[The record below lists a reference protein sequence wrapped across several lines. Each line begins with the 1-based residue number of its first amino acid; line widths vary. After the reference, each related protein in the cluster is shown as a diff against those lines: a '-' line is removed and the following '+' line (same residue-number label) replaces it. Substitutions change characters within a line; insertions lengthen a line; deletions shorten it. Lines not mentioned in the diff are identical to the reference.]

1 MIRTPAGRDA
11 HSTRTTEHTSC
22 GTSKVEKAP
31 GESWSNSSFVP
42 IRSRDERFNPLDG
55 DKHMIRALAATLVG
69 LLALVCS
76 SSAQTGGGR
85 LQISWIDVEGG
96 ASTLFAA
103 PNGQS
108 LLFDTGFPGN
118 DDRDAKRIVAAARAM
133 GLTRIDHVVISHWHG
148 DHVGGLPALAKLL
161 PLGTFYDHG
170 DGVEESDRSLYEGYK
185 AIAGTHRRIVR
196 PGDTITLGDVRV
208 RVLVA
213 EGPVTADAVNG
224 GTANPLCTNAAR
236 QEPAA
241 PENIRMVG
249 LAINYGPFK
258 MATLGDADW
267 SREMELACPVN
278 KLGRINLYT
287 INRHGS
293 LDNSGT
299 PALLGAIQPQVIVVN
314 NGPRK
319 GLGVPND
326 QVKPIS
332 VPGVTP
338 ASYEKNHY
346 LRLVKTPGDIDVWQ
360 GHLSLTDSVPA
371 HNTARD
377 MIANLEEGPGDQGNF
392 IHGSVRADGTYT
404 IVNGRNGFTKTYKAT
419 DVKK

>member
-1 MIRTPAGRDA
+1 LCDQTFIL
-11 HSTRTTEHTSC
+11 
-22 GTSKVEKAP
+22 
-31 GESWSNSSFVP
+31 
-42 IRSRDERFNPLDG
+42 LDG
-55 DKHMIRALAATLVG
+55 DMRMTRGLAATFVG
-69 LLALVCS
+69 VLALVCS
-76 SSAQTGGGR
+76 SLAQTGGGR

-118 DDRDAKRIVAAARAM
+118 DDRDAKRIVAAAKAI
-133 GLTRIDHVVISHWHG
+133 GLTRIDHVVISHWHT

-170 DGVEESDRSLYEGYK
+170 DGVEEPDRPLYEGYK
-185 AIAGTHRRIVR
+185 TIAGTKRRIVR
-196 PGDTITLGDVRV
+196 PGDTMTLGDVRV

-213 EGPVTADAVNG
+213 EGPVIADAVNG
-224 GTANPLCTNAAR
+224 GTANPLCANAVR
-236 QEPAA
+236 QQPAA

-249 LAINYGPFK
+249 LAINYGPFR

-267 SREMELACPVN
+267 SRELELACPVN

-293 LDNSGT
+293 LDNSGA

-319 GLGVPND
+319 GLGQKVA
-326 QVKPIS
+326 VKYLTRQ
-332 VPGVTP
+332 GETP
-338 ASYEKNHY
+338 AQYELNSY
-346 LRLVKTPGDIDVWQ
+346 LRLAKLPGIEGIWQ
-360 GHLSLTDSVPA
+360 GHQSLLDADPA
-371 HNTARD
+371 HNTAPD
-377 MIANLEEGPGDQGNF
+377 MIANFEEGAADRGHS
-392 IHGSVRADGTYT
+392 ITVAVSADGTFT
-404 IVNGRNGFTKTYKAT
+404 VTNSRNGFARTYRAR
-419 DVKK
+419 

>member
-1 MIRTPAGRDA
+1 MT
-11 HSTRTTEHTSC
+11 
-22 GTSKVEKAP
+22 
-31 GESWSNSSFVP
+31 
-42 IRSRDERFNPLDG
+42 
-55 DKHMIRALAATLVG
+55 RALAATLAG

-76 SSAQTGGGR
+76 PLAQTGGGR

-118 DDRDAKRIVAAARAM
+118 DDRDAKRIVAAAKAM

-170 DGVEESDRSLYEGYK
+170 DGVEESDRPLYEGYK
-185 AIAGTHRRIVR
+185 AIAGTHRRIVK
-196 PGDTITLGDVRV
+196 PGDTIPLGDVRVRV

-213 EGPVTADAVNG
+213 EGPVIADAVNG

-287 INRHGS
+287 TNRHGS
-293 LDNSGT
+293 LDNSGA

-319 GLGVPND
+319 GLGQKVA
-326 QVKPIS
+326 VKY
-332 VPGVTP
+332 VTRQGETP
-338 ASYEKNHY
+338 TPYELNSY
-346 LRLVKTPGDIDVWQ
+346 LRLAKLPAIEGIWQ
-360 GHLSLTDSVPA
+360 GHQSLLDADPA
-371 HNTARD
+371 HNTAPD
-377 MIANLEEGPGDQGNF
+377 LIANLEEGASDQGHT
-392 IHGSVRADGTYT
+392 ITAAVSADGTFT
-404 IVNGRNGFTKTYKAT
+404 VTNSRNGFARTYRAR
-419 DVKK
+419 

>member
-1 MIRTPAGRDA
+1 MR
-11 HSTRTTEHTSC
+11 
-22 GTSKVEKAP
+22 
-31 GESWSNSSFVP
+31 
-42 IRSRDERFNPLDG
+42 
-55 DKHMIRALAATLVG
+55 RALAATLVG

-76 SSAQTGGGR
+76 PSAQTGGGR

-96 ASTLFAA
+96 AATLFAA

-118 DDRDAKRIVAAARAM
+118 DDRDAKRIAAAATAM

-148 DHVGGLPALAKLL
+148 DHVGGLPALARLL

-170 DGVEESDRSLYEGYK
+170 DGVEPSDRPLYEGYK
-185 AIAGTHRRIVR
+185 AIAGTKRHIVT
-196 PGDTITLGDVRV
+196 PGETITLGDVRV

-213 EGPVTADAVNG
+213 EGPVIADAING
-224 GTANPLCTNAAR
+224 GTANGLCANAAR

-293 LDNSGT
+293 LDNSGA
-299 PALLGAIQPQVIVVN
+299 PALLGAIRPQVIVVN

-319 GLGVPND
+319 GLGQKVAFKYVTR
-326 QVKPIS
+326 Q
-332 VPGVTP
+332 GETP
-338 ASYEKNHY
+338 APYELNSY
-346 LRLVKTPGDIDVWQ
+346 LRLAKLPAIEGIWQ
-360 GHLSLTDSVPA
+360 GHQSLLDADPA
-371 HNTARD
+371 HNTAPD
-377 MIANLEEGPGDQGNF
+377 MIANLEEGAGDQGHT
-392 IHGSVRADGTYT
+392 ITAAVSADGAFTLT
-404 IVNGRNGFTKTYKAT
+404 NSRNGFARTYRAR
-419 DVKK
+419 

>member
-1 MIRTPAGRDA
+1 M
-11 HSTRTTEHTSC
+11 HSLRHLS
-22 GTSKVEKAP
+22 A
-31 GESWSNSSFVP
+31 
-42 IRSRDERFNPLDG
+42 
-55 DKHMIRALAATLVG
+55 
-69 LLALVCS
+69 CS
-76 SSAQTGGGR
+76 PSSAR
-85 LQISWIDVEGG
+85 LWPRPAAVVCRISWIDVEGG

-118 DDRDAKRIVAAARAM
+118 DDRDAKRIVAAAKAI
-133 GLTRIDHVVISHWHG
+133 GLTRIDHVVISHWHT

-170 DGVEESDRSLYEGYK
+170 DGVEEPDRPLYEGYK
-185 AIAGTHRRIVR
+185 TIAGTERRIVR
-196 PGDTITLGDVRV
+196 PGDTMTLGDVRV

-213 EGPVTADAVNG
+213 EGPVIADAVNG
-224 GTANPLCTNAAR
+224 GTANPLCANAVR

-249 LAINYGPFK
+249 LAINYGPFR

-267 SREMELACPVN
+267 SRELELACPVN

-293 LDNSGT
+293 LDNSGA

-319 GLGVPND
+319 GLGQKVAVKYLHAARRDARPVRVELVSPAREAARHRGHLARAPVTARCGPRAQHRARHDCQPRGGSRRPGAFDHGGRVGRRHLHGDELAKRIRQNVPSA
-326 QVKPIS
+326 VICFIS
-332 VPGVTP
+332 AAFRGVAAIHLGRSHTP
-338 ASYEKNHY
+338 SVHVESAWLYRT
-346 LRLVKTPGDIDVWQ
+346 LGVLLKTPQ
-360 GHLSLTDSVPA
+360 G
-371 HNTARD
+371 
-377 MIANLEEGPGDQGNF
+377 
-392 IHGSVRADGTYT
+392 
-404 IVNGRNGFTKTYKAT
+404 
-419 DVKK
+419 

>member
-1 MIRTPAGRDA
+1 MHSLRHSSACSLSSARCWHKPA
-11 HSTRTTEHTSC
+11 
-22 GTSKVEKAP
+22 
-31 GESWSNSSFVP
+31 
-42 IRSRDERFNPLDG
+42 
-55 DKHMIRALAATLVG
+55 ALA
-69 LLALVCS
+69 
-76 SSAQTGGGR
+76 
-85 LQISWIDVEGG
+85 ISWIDVEGG

-118 DDRDAKRIVAAARAM
+118 DDRDAKRIAAAAKAM

-170 DGVEESDRSLYEGYK
+170 DGVEQTDRPLYEGYK
-185 AIAGTHRRIVR
+185 AIAGTKRHIVK
-196 PGDTITLGDVRV
+196 PGETITLGDVRV

-213 EGPVTADAVNG
+213 EGPVIADAVNG
-224 GTANPLCTNAAR
+224 GTANPLCANAAR

-293 LDNSGT
+293 LDNSGA
-299 PALLGAIQPQVIVVN
+299 PALLGAIQPQVIVREQRTAQ
-314 NGPRK
+314 GSGTEGR
-319 GLGVPND
+319 G
-326 QVKPIS
+326 QVRHAARRDARPLRAELVS
-332 VPGVTP
+332 P
-338 ASYEKNHY
+338 AREAARH
-346 LRLVKTPGDIDVWQ
+346 R
-360 GHLSLTDSVPA
+360 GHLARAPITARRGPA
-371 HNTARD
+371 HNTAPD
-377 MIANLEEGPGDQGNF
+377 MIANLEEGAADQGTP
-392 IHGSVRADGTYT
+392 SPRPCRPTAPSP
-404 IVNGRNGFTKTYKAT
+404 
-419 DVKK
+419 

>member
-1 MIRTPAGRDA
+1 MT
-11 HSTRTTEHTSC
+11 
-22 GTSKVEKAP
+22 
-31 GESWSNSSFVP
+31 
-42 IRSRDERFNPLDG
+42 
-55 DKHMIRALAATLVG
+55 RALAATLVG
-69 LLALVCS
+69 VLVLVCS
-76 SSAQTGGGR
+76 SLAQTGGGR
-85 LQISWIDVEGG
+85 LRISWIDVEGG
-96 ASTLFAA
+96 ASTLFVA

-118 DDRDAKRIVAAARAM
+118 DDRDAKRIAAAAKAM

-170 DGVEESDRSLYEGYK
+170 DGVEQTDRPLYEGYK
-185 AIAGTHRRIVR
+185 AIAGTKRHIAK
-196 PGDTITLGDVRV
+196 PGETITLGDVRV
-208 RVLVA
+208 RVLVS
-213 EGPVTADAVNG
+213 EGPVIADAVTG
-224 GTANPLCTNAAR
+224 GAANPLCANAVR

-293 LDNSGT
+293 LDNSGA

-319 GLGVPND
+319 GLGQKVA
-326 QVKPIS
+326 VKY
-332 VPGVTP
+332 VTRQGETP
-338 ASYEKNHY
+338 APYELNSY
-346 LRLVKTPGDIDVWQ
+346 LRLAKLPAIEGIWQ
-360 GHLSLTDSVPA
+360 GHRSLLDADPG
-371 HNTARD
+371 HNTAPD
-377 MIANLEEGPGDQGNF
+377 MIANLEEGAADQGYT
-392 IHGSVRADGTYT
+392 ITAAVSADGTFT
-404 IVNGRNGFTKTYKAT
+404 ITNSRNGFAKTYRAR
-419 DVKK
+419 

>member
-1 MIRTPAGRDA
+1 
-11 HSTRTTEHTSC
+11 
-22 GTSKVEKAP
+22 VEKAP

-42 IRSRDERFNPLDG
+42 IRSRDERFNLLDG
-55 DKHMIRALAATLVG
+55 DKHMTRALAATLAG

-76 SSAQTGGGR
+76 PLAQTGGGR

-118 DDRDAKRIVAAARAM
+118 DDRDAKRIVAAAKAM

-170 DGVEESDRSLYEGYK
+170 DGVEQSDRPLYEGYK
-185 AIAGTHRRIVR
+185 TIAGTKRHIVK
-196 PGDTITLGDVRV
+196 PGETITLGDVRV

-213 EGPVTADAVNG
+213 EGPVIADAVNG

-249 LAINYGPFK
+249 LAINYGRFK

-293 LDNSGT
+293 LDNSGA

-319 GLGVPND
+319 GLGQKVA
-326 QVKPIS
+326 VKY
-332 VPGVTP
+332 VTRQGETP
-338 ASYEKNHY
+338 TPYELNSY
-346 LRLVKTPGDIDVWQ
+346 LRLAKLPAIEGIWQ
-360 GHLSLTDSVPA
+360 GHQSLLDADPA
-371 HNTARD
+371 HNTAPD
-377 MIANLEEGPGDQGNF
+377 LIANLEEGASDQGHT
-392 IHGSVRADGTYT
+392 ITAAVSADGTFT
-404 IVNGRNGFTKTYKAT
+404 VTNSRNGFARTYRAR
-419 DVKK
+419 